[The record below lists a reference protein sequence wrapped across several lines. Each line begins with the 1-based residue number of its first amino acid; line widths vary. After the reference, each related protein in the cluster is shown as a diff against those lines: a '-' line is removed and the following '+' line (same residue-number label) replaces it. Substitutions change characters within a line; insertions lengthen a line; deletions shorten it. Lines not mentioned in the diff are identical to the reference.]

1 MRFLT
6 SDIIYTAIS
15 SPLKNGVVI
24 VNDDSSIADV
34 LSKEQFAIHE
44 SVSDKT
50 EKFSGSLCPGFI
62 NSHCHLELSNLRGV
76 LDEKKG
82 MSGFI
87 RQLIKNRFPFEDDIM
102 EQSFLDAETEMIN
115 NGIVAVGDISNF
127 QHTLKIKR
135 AGRLYYHTYVELTG
149 LSPYDAGK
157 VIDKGNLLTAE
168 FKNVPFGNSSLSP
181 HAPYSVS
188 PKLFTL
194 LKEHCYVDDEPYT
207 IHMQES
213 KDEIDFIYNKSGALA
228 DLFTDLGFD
237 YTGLPIYNASPIKS
251 ILPQLPDCS
260 RLMMVHNTYVTKEE
274 IQWANVLR
282 KNSYWCFCPNAN
294 LFIEDRL
301 PDITAFLYDNSRLL
315 IGTDSL
321 ASNHSLNILD
331 EINVI
336 QKHFPAIP
344 FHEILQWATIN
355 GAVFLGIEKQFGSL
369 EKGKKPGIVNITAEG
384 KTKRVC

>member
-6 SDIIYTAIS
+6 ADIIFTAIS
-15 SPLKNGVVI
+15 APLKNGIVI
-24 VNDDSSIADV
+24 VENDGTIADV
-34 LSKEQFAIHE
+34 LSKAQFAAHE
-44 SVSDKT
+44 LVSDKT

-62 NSHCHLELSNLRGV
+62 NSHCHLELSNLKGQIE
-76 LDEKKG
+76 EKKG
-82 MSGFI
+82 MAGFI
-87 RQLIKNRFPFEDDIM
+87 RQLIKKRFPFNDEIM
-102 EQSFLDAETEMIN
+102 QQSFIDADAEMMN

-127 QHTLKIKR
+127 KHTLKIKSESK
-135 AGRLYYHTYVELTG
+135 LYYHTYIELTG
-149 LSPYDAGK
+149 LNPYDAGT
-157 VIDKGNLLTAE
+157 VIEKGNALIAE
-168 FKNVPFGNSSLSP
+168 FKNVQYGKSSLSP

-188 PKLFTL
+188 PALFKL
-194 LKEHCYVDDEPYT
+194 LKDNCYVEDEPFT

-213 KDEIDFIYNKSGALA
+213 KDEMDLIYSKSGALA
-228 DLFTDLGFD
+228 ALFTDLGFD
-237 YTGLPIYNASPIKS
+237 YSALPLYHASPIKS

-274 IQWANVLR
+274 IQWANGLR

-301 PDITAFLYDNSRLL
+301 PDIPSFLNDNSRLL

-321 ASNHSLNILD
+321 ASNHSLDMMQEMNI
-331 EINVI
+331 I

-344 FHEILQWATIN
+344 FHDILQWATIN

-369 EKGKKPGIVNITAEG
+369 EKGKKPGIVNITVEG
-384 KTKRVC
+384 KVNRIF